1 MLTVRDVRKSFGRV
15 QALRSAS
22 MSVPRG
28 QLTAIVGDNGAGKS
42 TLVKCLVGVHARDGG
57 EVLLDGAPVHFT
69 NPQQARSAGIE
80 TVFQDLALVEDLTVA
95 QNLFLSREET
105 RAGFLDRRRMRREAL
120 DMVSKLAI
128 NVPRVNARVRRLSGG
143 QRQAVS
149 IARAAG
155 FSSKLIVLDE
165 PSAALGV
172 QETARVEE
180 LIMELKSKGVTILL
194 ISHNFEQVLRLS
206 DQVQVMRAGRTVAK
220 RRTAETDGQ
229 ELVGLVTGAILDP
242 ATDPEAPAAAGQQQ
256 RTGVRQMTQ
265 LGVHALVWS
274 GTWDE
279 AGARHA
285 ISSAAAAG
293 FDLIEVPILDPF
305 GIDTEMTR
313 RLLDEYGLKS
323 ACSMG
328 LPPHADVASEDDQRP
343 GRGQEAADP
352 GGRGGRGA
360 RRRGAV
366 RRALLPAREVPDSG
380 QRTVPRAR
388 GRRDAAPRLAR
399 LRLPAYRSTSRS

>member
-1 MLTVRDVRKSFGRV
+1 MTTNSTNSLAPSDMLTVRDVRKSFGRV

-22 MSVPRG
+22 MSIPRG

-42 TLVKCLVGVHARDGG
+42 TLVKCLVGVHVPDGG

-69 NPQQARSAGIE
+69 NPNQARAAGIE

-95 QNLFLSREET
+95 QNLFLGREET
-105 RAGFLDRRRMRREAL
+105 KMGLLERRRMRREAL

-128 NVPRVNARVRRLSGG
+128 NVPRVSQRVRRLSGG

-180 LIMELKSKGVTILL
+180 LIMDLKSKGVTILL

-220 RRTAETDGQ
+220 RRTSETDGQ

-242 ATDPEAPAAAGQQQ
+242 ETDPEAPAA
-256 RTGVRQMTQ
+256 
-265 LGVHALVWS
+265 S
-274 GTWDE
+274 
-279 AGARHA
+279 
-285 ISSAAAAG
+285 
-293 FDLIEVPILDPF
+293 
-305 GIDTEMTR
+305 
-313 RLLDEYGLKS
+313 
-323 ACSMG
+323 
-328 LPPHADVASEDDQRP
+328 ASEVSTN
-343 GRGQEAADP
+343 GRES
-352 GGRGGRGA
+352 
-360 RRRGAV
+360 V
-366 RRALLPAREVPDSG
+366 R
-380 QRTVPRAR
+380 
-388 GRRDAAPRLAR
+388 
-399 LRLPAYRSTSRS
+399 